1 MRVFTKE
8 WLRAAQDDLLTI
20 EELLDN
26 PNLTHILAFHA
37 QQCVEKLF
45 KAILEEHELDTPK
58 IHKLL
63 KLQNILP
70 VKLADIDKDILN
82 ILDEL
87 YIESRYPGEMG
98 LLPHGKPSTDD
109 AKEFYAF
116 AISTFN
122 KVCILLNIDPKE
134 V

>member
-8 WLRAAQDDLLTI
+8 WLRAAHDDLLTI

-45 KAILEEHELDTPK
+45 KAILEEHEIDTPK

-98 LLPHGKPSTDD
+98 LLPHGKPSTGD